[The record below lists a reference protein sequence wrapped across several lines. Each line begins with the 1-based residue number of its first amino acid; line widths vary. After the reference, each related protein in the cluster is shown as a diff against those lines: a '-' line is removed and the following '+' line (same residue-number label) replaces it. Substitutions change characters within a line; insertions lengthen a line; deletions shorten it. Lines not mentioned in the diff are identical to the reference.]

1 MPLTRHP
8 ADRLRQHVQ
17 RGCAVPHPEHATIG
31 RVRITG
37 PHHAPL
43 AVVEGRRI
51 PAAGDA
57 PVTVRWEVVQ
67 RPLGLDALLVER
79 GNPSA

>member
-1 MPLTRHP
+1 VPSRTLNTR
-8 ADRLRQHVQ
+8 A
-17 RGCAVPHPEHATIG
+17 AIG

-37 PHHAPL
+37 PHHAPFV
-43 AVVEGRRI
+43 VVEGRRI

-67 RPLGLDALLVER
+67 RPLGFDALLVER